1 MSSTRDIVQVRA
13 TLAKFTRG
21 LCKLGCYQTAVDVA
35 HVVVF
40 VDGRGHLRLANE
52 TGSDTTV
59 ELPKESFIGQYTDD
73 LEFSSS
79 LSPYTQ
85 IANGCAIK
93 FIEMVKIGNTVYP
106 IYLATGRV
114 QVAGHCVNLTHSSP
128 GCFTTCKGR
137 IITMG
142 PVAAALFNPRV

>member
-1 MSSTRDIVQVRA
+1 MSSKRMILEVQA
-13 TLAKFTRG
+13 TIAKFTSG
-21 LCKLGCYQTAVDVA
+21 LVKLGCYQTAVYVA
-35 HVVVF
+35 PVVVF

-114 QVAGHCVNLTHSSP
+114 QVSGHCVNLTHCSP
-128 GCFTTCKGR
+128 GCFTTGEGKR
-137 IITMG
+137 ITMM
-142 PVAAALFNPRV
+142 PVAAALFNPRG